1 MSRENKKIILVACVL
16 SVLSTIVLI
25 VGVSKYNEKN
35 YISAAKYDTS
45 GDYLKARDVYLKLGR
60 YKNSE
65 ELAAKAAKHVEQKKI
80 YDEALD
86 KCEKKDYQ
94 AAIELL
100 NSILDFE
107 DSKEQTKN
115 NYYLLAKDYYDSGDF
130 ETARDYFFKADG
142 YGDSLDYLKKI
153 EVKRANSVASAAYN
167 EAIDFMEN
175 EDYERAL
182 GLFIDLGDY
191 NDSEDYVR
199 KCYIMLKRSS
209 LCNMLAAGVRNS
221 VAITDNGRVL
231 VAGTNENGQK
241 NVKEFK
247 KIVSVDTYG
256 YFVVGLTNSGK
267 VVYSGKSKDEV
278 NTDKW
283 ENIVDVAC
291 GENFII
297 GLDKNGN
304 VYGTGHKTSGQINVS
319 GSNWKDVIAIDA
331 G

>member
-1 MSRENKKIILVACVL
+1 M
-16 SVLSTIVLI
+16 LI
-25 VGVSKYNEKN
+25 RQKYADAKNLYNEGN
-35 YISAAKYDTS
+35 
-45 GDYLKARDVYLKLGR
+45 
-60 YKNSE
+60 
-65 ELAAKAAKHVEQKKI
+65 
-80 YDEALD
+80 
-86 KCEKKDYQ
+86 
-94 AAIELL
+94 
-100 NSILDFE
+100 
-107 DSKEQTKN
+107 
-115 NYYLLAKDYYDSGDF
+115 
-130 ETARDYFFKADG
+130 
-142 YGDSLDYLKKI
+142 
-153 EVKRANSVASAAYN
+153 
-167 EAIDFMEN
+167 
-175 EDYERAL
+175 YERAL